1 MIIPPLYKITPEILE
16 QIVKIE
22 ANRIFLNSVTIPGPL
37 KEKIQ
42 RVSLLKSSLYSAR
55 IEGNSLKLEDLDTTS
70 DRQKKTEVFNILAG
84 IKFTEKSSV
93 KKNIVTK
100 KELLDFHKFVMKDL
114 SPDAGFYRR
123 EMGAIFNQAG
133 AAIYLSPP
141 PNQIHG
147 LLDKMIDYI
156 NSGNEKFPL
165 ITAFISH
172 LVFEKIHPFIDG
184 NGRVGRLLIL
194 TILLKKNWKLS
205 LNIPLEEY
213 LDKHKEGYY
222 FHLDTGLKKPED
234 YLLFMLN
241 AFYEQ
246 SEKIKSQLEQESK
259 TPQGIILP
267 PRQEEIYSIIQDHKM
282 VSLDVIKRRFLKVP
296 SRTLRYDLKKL
307 QQNGTIIKIGSTRGS
322 LYTIKK

>member
-1 MIIPPLYKITPEILE
+1 MKIPPPYIITHEILE
-16 QIVKIE
+16 LIAKIE
-22 ANRIFLNSVTIPGPL
+22 ANRIFLDSIAIPGPL

-55 IEGNSLKLEDLDTTS
+55 IEGNPLKLEELDTTS

-84 IKFTEKSSV
+84 IKFIEKSSV
-93 KKNIVTK
+93 KKNMVTK
-100 KELLDFHKFVMKDL
+100 KELLDLHKFVMKDL

-133 AAIYLSPP
+133 VAIYLSPP
-141 PNQIHG
+141 PNQIHE
-147 LLDKMIDYI
+147 LLDKLLGYI
-156 NSGNEKFPL
+156 NSDTEKFPL

-205 LNIPLEEY
+205 LNIALEEY
-213 LDKHKEGYY
+213 LDKYKEGYY

-234 YLLFMLN
+234 YLLFMLD

-246 SEKIKSQLEQESK
+246 SEKIKSQIEQESK
-259 TPQGIILP
+259 TPQSIILP

-282 VSLDVIKRRFLKVP
+282 VSLNVIKRRFLKVP

-307 QQNGTIIKIGSTRGS
+307 QQNGMIIKIGSTRGS
-322 LYTIKK
+322 LYAIKK